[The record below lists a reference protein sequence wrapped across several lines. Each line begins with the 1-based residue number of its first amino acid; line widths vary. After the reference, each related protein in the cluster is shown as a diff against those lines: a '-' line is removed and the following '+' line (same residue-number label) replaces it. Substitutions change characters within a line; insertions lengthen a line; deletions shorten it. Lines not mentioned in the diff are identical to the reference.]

1 MSKHDD
7 NIATSDEKSK
17 EAYEYDTRASPLH
30 VDAGDFQDRTISV
43 RDWVST
49 TFTDIPGQLLYY
61 VKSLFPIAT
70 WIYRY
75 NLTWFTGDV
84 SFSSLEE
91 HKFKDPLLNF
101 SRLLLVL
108 LLELSLFHSQ

>member
-7 NIATSDEKSK
+7 KIIVSDEKRPEK
-17 EAYEYDTRASPLH
+17 EAYSASYDTRANPQLA
-30 VDAGDFQDRTISV
+30 DAGDFNDRTISV

-49 TFTDIPGQLLYY
+49 TFADIPGQILFYL
-61 VKSLFPIAT
+61 KTLFPIAT

-84 SFSSLEE
+84 S
-91 HKFKDPLLNF
+91 HPRDIH
-101 SRLLLVL
+101 VW
-108 LLELSLFHSQ
+108 

>member
-1 MSKHDD
+1 MPKHNDS
-7 NIATSDEKSK
+7 IVLSDEKHIEK
-17 EAYEYDTRASPLH
+17 ESFGYGTRINTQLTN
-30 VDAGDFQDRTISV
+30 AGDFHDRTISV

-49 TFTDIPGQLLYY
+49 TFNDIPGQLLYY

-84 SFSSLEE
+84 SLSSWVYGKE
-91 HKFKDPLLNF
+91 
-101 SRLLLVL
+101 SIT
-108 LLELSLFHSQ
+108 

>member
-7 NIATSDEKSK
+7 KIIVSDEKHA
-17 EAYEYDTRASPLH
+17 EAYNYDARANPQLA
-30 VDAGDFQDRTISV
+30 DAGDFNDRTISV
-43 RDWVST
+43 RDWVSS
-49 TFTDIPGQLLYY
+49 TFNDIPGQMLYY

-84 SFSSLEE
+84 SLYTRA
-91 HKFKDPLLNF
+91 HA
-101 SRLLLVL
+101 R
-108 LLELSLFHSQ
+108 

>member
-7 NIATSDEKSK
+7 KIIVSDEKRA
-17 EAYEYDTRASPLH
+17 EAYSYDARASPQLA
-30 VDAGDFQDRTISV
+30 DASDFHDRTISV

-84 SFSSLEE
+84 SLSSGFMYDKWSLI
-91 HKFKDPLLNF
+91 
-101 SRLLLVL
+101 SRRLSQVL
-108 LLELSLFHSQ
+108 LSGLSLSPSQ